1 MAGNN
6 GYVGAPYNFIGLSKK
21 VNHVEKE
28 NLQAHNVISTE
39 LKSGRIQYE
48 IEAVTPVFVS
58 AGKNQNDRTERF
70 YQNCYGEKVI
80 PGSTIRGLVRSNVQ
94 ILSSS

>member
-48 IEAVTPVFVS
+48 IEEIGRASCRERVL
-58 AGKNQNDRTERF
+58 AG
-70 YQNCYGEKVI
+70 G
-80 PGSTIRGLVRSNVQ
+80 
-94 ILSSS
+94 